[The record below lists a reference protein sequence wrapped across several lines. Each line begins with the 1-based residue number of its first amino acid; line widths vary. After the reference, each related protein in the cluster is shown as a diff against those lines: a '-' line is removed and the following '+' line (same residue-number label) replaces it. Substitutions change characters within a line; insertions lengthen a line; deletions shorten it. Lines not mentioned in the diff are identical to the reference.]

1 MQQWE
6 ISDCKIQNRHN
17 PGTVLGV
24 GTQRG
29 SKEHTRDVTA
39 PTHDAVATREVT
51 ASEHNPGTVLG
62 VGTQRGSKEH
72 TRDVTA
78 PTHDAVATREVTAS
92 AAPTHDAVATREV
105 TASEFAGSALQLWNI
120 SHVYVG
126 LLIVIF
132 TADFYYH
139 FSYYFPA
146 FSALTLLVGRQEGHP
161 ACKN

>member
-1 MQQWE
+1 MINPFDPNAPMQQWE

-78 PTHDAVATREVTAS
+78 PTHDAVATREVA
-92 AAPTHDAVATREV
+92 
-105 TASEFAGSALQLWNI
+105 ASESTGSALQLWNI